1 MIRRGDWKLIDTGGQ
16 FYPGGKAG
24 KKELESRETSKAQL
38 YNMAEDS
45 YEKNNLIN
53 ERPEIVDSLRKRLKE
68 IQSEIRPAAPDEQ
81 IPQNAKIYGQEED
94 TTFRW
99 WEN

>member
-1 MIRRGDWKLIDTGGQ
+1 
-16 FYPGGKAG
+16 
-24 KKELESRETSKAQL
+24 ESGVTSKAQL
-38 YNMAEDS
+38 YNMAEDP

-68 IQSEIRPAAPDEQ
+68 IQSEIRPAAPVEQ
-81 IPQNAKIYGQEED
+81 IPKNAKIYGQEED
-94 TTFRW
+94 TTFRG